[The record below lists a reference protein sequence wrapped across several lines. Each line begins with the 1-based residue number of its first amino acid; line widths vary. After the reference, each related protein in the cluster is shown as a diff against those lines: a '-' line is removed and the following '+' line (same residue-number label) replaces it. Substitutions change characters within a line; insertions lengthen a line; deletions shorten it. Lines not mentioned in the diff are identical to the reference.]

1 VENEEMQDESQENLT
16 SAPTGHGAMPVG
28 ENDVAEAPLDSFEES
43 VLAELDR
50 IRNPKGGWVRTLL
63 ILAVSLVLF
72 VGLGMRN
79 NPITFTVMLVG
90 VLFFHEMGHYVGMRI
105 FGYRNVRM
113 FFIPF
118 FGAAVS
124 GQRTDVKSYQEAIVT
139 LLGPLPGLCLA
150 VVLFGVALV
159 PGIGS
164 EVRRNLLWASILLG
178 LINGFNLL
186 PVFPLDGGRFL
197 NQILFSRNRFLEG
210 IFQLLAALAF
220 IAYGAVREQYLFLV
234 LGGTFLANVGPKFKT
249 NEIAQN
255 LGGRLGD
262 ELPPMS
268 EPIPPLILR
277 AIVAQVR
284 SLLPRVKTAKG
295 VAGAVFNV
303 WERMHARPPA
313 ALATVTLLLV
323 YLPFC
328 AAALVG
334 YLATINVIELPFHKG
349 SVERRI
355 ARYASE
361 SNKHLPMQIDKVT
374 RLDRV
379 EPGPGKSYSNVYT
392 LSQGLTEAQKRALT
406 ENTTRRALASPQ
418 MQATFAAGI
427 TVWYRYYDTSG
438 RKLLEFSVKK

>member
-1 VENEEMQDESQENLT
+1 VQEEPLEKAPAGDVGLSVEEKNV
-16 SAPTGHGAMPVG
+16 A
-28 ENDVAEAPLDSFEES
+28 DVPLEAFEES
-43 VLAELDR
+43 VLAELDK
-50 IRNPKGGWVRTLL
+50 IRNPKSSWVRTLL
-63 ILAVSLVLF
+63 ILVVSLAFF
-72 VGLGMRN
+72 VGLGIRN
-79 NPITFTVMLVG
+79 NPIAFTAMLVG

-124 GQRTDVKSYQEAIVT
+124 GQKTGAKSHQEAIVT

-150 VVLFGVALV
+150 VLLCGVTLV
-159 PGIGS
+159 PGIGP
-164 EVRRNLLWASILLG
+164 EARKNLFWAATLLE
-178 LINGFNLL
+178 LVNAFNLL

-197 NQILFSRNRFLEG
+197 NQILFSRNRYLEG
-210 IFQLLAALAF
+210 TAQLLAALAF
-220 IAYGAVREQYLFLV
+220 LVYGAVSGQYVFLV
-234 LGGTFLANVGPKFKT
+234 LGGLFLGNVGPKFKT
-249 NEIAQN
+249 NEIAHH

-262 ELPPMS
+262 ELPPLS
-268 EPIPPLILR
+268 EPIPLLIFR

-284 SLLPRVKTAKG
+284 SLLPGVKTAKG

-313 ALATVTLLLV
+313 AVATMSLLLV
-323 YLPFC
+323 YLLFC
-328 AAALVG
+328 AAPLVL
-334 YLATINVIELPFHKG
+334 YLAAIHVIELPFQNTLA
-349 SVERRI
+349 ERSI

-361 SNKHLPMQIDKVT
+361 SNQHLPRQIDKVT

-379 EPGPGKSYSNVYT
+379 EPGPGKSYSMVYT

-406 ENTTRRALASPQ
+406 ENTTRRALASPE
-418 MQATFAAGI
+418 MRTTFAAGI